1 MQDLPVILG
10 FIEDLIAAVRIDNTA
25 RELGFE
31 FQHWEQPGEDKLGE
45 LEDANQQWAEPLLGV
60 DASLMD
66 KITRLQPALIVFDLG
81 NRTIPTLKWI
91 AIITSVPATRGIPVL
106 AYGPHVDQEMLNAAR
121 DAGATLSIARSKF
134 FKQLPDLL
142 SDQARVIDTDALLE
156 TCLEDLPHLARR
168 GLEEFNRGEYFK
180 AHDSLELAWMEEQT
194 AGRDLYRSIL
204 QIAVAYYQIERGN
217 YNGAAKMFLRMRNWL
232 SPLPDTCRGINIKQL
247 RLDVE
252 AVHTELISLGPEGI
266 EEFNLALLKPVEY
279 QEIY

>member
-217 YNGAAKMFLRMRNWL
+217 YNGAAKMFLRMRKWL

>member
-217 YNGAAKMFLRMRNWL
+217 YNGAAKMFLRMRKWL

-266 EEFNLALLKPVEY
+266 EEFNLSLLKPVEY